1 MIPESISQF
10 LNDYFLRFHGISGQV
25 HRVRSVG
32 GGCISFT
39 YQFDYS
45 DKSYFIK
52 YLSKE
57 KFPKMYQAESW
68 GLKLLDKVGA
78 FDIPKVIIEDECAEF
93 QFLVMEFID
102 QSPKKTGYWE
112 ELAYG
117 MAQIHRESQ
126 PNFGLETDNF
136 IGTLA
141 QTNTFSESWTDFYF
155 SQRLMP
161 QLELALLSQKLPKDI
176 IKNFEKLFLI
186 YEDLV
191 PKESPSLLH
200 GDFWYENVLPNQFG
214 APTLIDPAV
223 YFGHR
228 EMDLAMADLFGGFP
242 PEFFE
247 EYHHR
252 FPLQD
257 GYEQRRKIHQLYPL
271 LVHVNLFGDS
281 YAQRVIN
288 IMNQFS

>member
-1 MIPESISQF
+1 MLPESISHF
-10 LNDYFLRFHGISGQV
+10 LNDYFLRYHGISGQV
-25 HRVRSVG
+25 HRVKSVG

-57 KFPKMYQAESW
+57 KFPKMYQAESL

-78 FDIPKVIIEDECAEF
+78 FDIPQVIVESETDEF
-93 QFLVMEFID
+93 QFLVMEYID
-102 QSPKKTGYWE
+102 QSPKKKGYWE
-112 ELAYG
+112 ELAWG
-117 MAQIHRESQ
+117 MSQIHAETQ
-126 PNFGLETDNF
+126 EKFGLSTDNF
-136 IGTLA
+136 IGTLV
-141 QTNTFSESWTDFYF
+141 QKNDCTDTWTEFYF
-155 SQRLMP
+155 AQRLMP
-161 QLELALLSQKLPKDI
+161 QLELSLLNHKLPKEI
-176 IKNFEKLFLI
+176 IPAFEKLFLI
-186 YEDLV
+186 FDDLI
-191 PKESPSLLH
+191 PKEAPSLLH

-242 PEFFE
+242 VEFFE
-247 EYHHR
+247 AYQHR
-252 FPLQD
+252 IPLQP
-257 GYEQRRKIHQLYPL
+257 GFEQRRKLHQLYPL